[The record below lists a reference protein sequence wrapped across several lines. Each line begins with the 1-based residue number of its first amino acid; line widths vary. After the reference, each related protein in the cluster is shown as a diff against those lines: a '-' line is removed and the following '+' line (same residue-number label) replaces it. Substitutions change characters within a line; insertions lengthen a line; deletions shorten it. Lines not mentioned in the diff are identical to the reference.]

1 MPKQVCGF
9 HLDQILA
16 YETRKLVRIEDR
28 NLGILYYA
36 LVTLVGFW
44 VLGFQILYG
53 NEHFQLFDVKGTARM
68 TIQQPTE
75 GCNPNK
81 NDCKD
86 AYTPMSELP
95 YCMEYTGDRSL
106 IPKNMKQQKCKFAD
120 QHEMA
125 PEGMLDDRIFMPT
138 RIDVHLEKQGCSP
151 GPENGHSCDKSY
163 QAEVMK
169 ENIYV
174 ADVEDYTIMFVH
186 YYYRG
191 DIMGNSLYHQGFYEQ
206 CTDHKTGKIIATKP
220 CKGKL
225 SRIPIEC
232 MSGDCAFEAVTDM
245 HTYPSSSMF
254 LHRGDA
260 NEDKKKENARL
271 TALEKDKNS
280 GTTTTTKTRTRI
292 NTQVSL
298 ETGFRGKTRV
308 AHTDDD
314 DNDKPFAISS
324 GDIFT
329 LHKLLELAG
338 LDLDLK
344 MNHMGEPFREA
355 GTVLEIQ
362 VEYNN
367 LHHWMSTFGFLEVGY
382 NYRVI
387 ERPME
392 EMKTEKFA
400 PKQPEDFPMHR
411 VIENRHGIMLIVTVT
426 GTFGYFNVVYL
437 LVMLTTSLALLAG
450 AQKIVD
456 ILALYCLKR
465 REEYHKFK
473 YKIVA

>member
-1 MPKQVCGF
+1 MGGAVPKEICGF
-9 HLDQILA
+9 HLDHILA

-28 NLGILYYA
+28 NLGILYYS
-36 LVTLVGFW
+36 LVILVAFW
-44 VLGFQILYG
+44 VIGFQILYG

-86 AYTPMSELP
+86 AYIPMSELP
-95 YCMEYTGDRSL
+95 YCIEYTGDKSK
-106 IPKNMKQQKCKFAD
+106 IPQNMKQQKCKFAD

-138 RIDVHLEKQGCSP
+138 RIDTHLEKQGCSP

-163 QAEVMK
+163 ELEVMK
-169 ENIYV
+169 ENMYV

-186 YYYRG
+186 SYYRG
-191 DIMGNSLYHQGFYEQ
+191 DIMGNSLFHQGYYEQ
-206 CTDHKTGKIIATKP
+206 CTDRKTGQVMATKP
-220 CKGKL
+220 CGGKL

-232 MSGDCAFEAVTDM
+232 LTGDCAYEEPGNKP
-245 HTYPSSSMF
+245 PSSLF
-254 LHRGDA
+254 L
-260 NEDKKKENARL
+260 L
-271 TALEKDKNS
+271 
-280 GTTTTTKTRTRI
+280 
-292 NTQVSL
+292 
-298 ETGFRGKTRV
+298 RGKEKGLKKIHREKEMETV
-308 AHTDDD
+308 NV
-314 DNDKPFAISS
+314 NDKQRAQTQMSLQKTTEGTREAEDDAPFAIGS
-324 GDIFT
+324 GDIFK
-329 LHKLLELAG
+329 LRKLLELAG

-344 MNHMGEPFREA
+344 TNYGGEPYREA

-367 LHHWMSTFGFLEVGY
+367 LHAWMSTFGHLDVGY
-382 NYRVI
+382 TYRII
-387 ERPME
+387 ERSME

-400 PKQPEDFPMHR
+400 PKQPEDFPLHR
-411 VIENRHGIMLIVTVT
+411 LIENRHGIMLIVTVT

-456 ILALYCLKR
+456 ILALYFLKR
-465 REEYHKFK
+465 REEYRRFK
-473 YKIVA
+473 YKIAV